1 MRWFKALLGGL
12 LVLWCPVML
21 LAPRWP
27 ALVVGGRWGDGLAG
41 MAGGVLGGVGG
52 FTGVVPTL
60 WCTLRRYPKELQR
73 AVIQNFNLSMLLVTM
88 AVYLGTGMVTRE
100 MLPLCAVVAP
110 AMLLPTWLGTRLYIG
125 ISEARFR
132 QLVLGLLTLSGGH
145 AGGGSAATAGSVLNQ
160 QGGAVR
166 GIVGLGFL
174 RAAPCKTGTRRS
186 LLECVHC
193 ALRQRSAGLDH
204 ALGLHGVG
212 HLHKAGDV
220 GAVDVA
226 DGAVGTL
233 AVLHAGCVDALHDL
247 QQTGVHFFGRPA
259 QAGRVLRHFQA
270 RGGHA
275 TGVGCLA
282 GAYSTP
288 AASKALAASMVEG
301 MLAPSATQITPL
313 AIRVLASASSS
324 SFWVAQGRATST
336 LMDQGAC
343 RPGIPRPS
351 CAA

>member
-132 QLVLGLLTLSGGH
+132 QLVLGLLTLSGWPCWRRQCRNCWQRPEP
-145 AGGGSAATAGSVLNQ
+145 AGRGGQRDSRVGIPACRTMQNRDPKVPVG
-160 QGGAVR
+160 VR
-166 GIVGLGFL
+166 AL
-174 RAAPCKTGTRRS
+174 RAAAAQRR
-186 LLECVHC
+186 
-193 ALRQRSAGLDH
+193 A
-204 ALGLHGVG
+204 
-212 HLHKAGDV
+212 
-220 GAVDVA
+220 
-226 DGAVGTL
+226 
-233 AVLHAGCVDALHDL
+233 
-247 QQTGVHFFGRPA
+247 
-259 QAGRVLRHFQA
+259 
-270 RGGHA
+270 
-275 TGVGCLA
+275 
-282 GAYSTP
+282 
-288 AASKALAASMVEG
+288 
-301 MLAPSATQITPL
+301 
-313 AIRVLASASSS
+313 
-324 SFWVAQGRATST
+324 
-336 LMDQGAC
+336 
-343 RPGIPRPS
+343 
-351 CAA
+351 